1 MVQEGTEAAGDSGL
15 GVWVPL
21 AEEAAAVSG
30 LLVQEWAVSPGERY
44 RIRSGPGIRVT
55 TADLQPEEA
64 ERLADALAGLG
75 RAPAAT
81 YAG

>member
-21 AEEAAAVSG
+21 AEEAAA
-30 LLVQEWAVSPGERY
+30 
-44 RIRSGPGIRVT
+44 
-55 TADLQPEEA
+55 
-64 ERLADALAGLG
+64 
-75 RAPAAT
+75 AT